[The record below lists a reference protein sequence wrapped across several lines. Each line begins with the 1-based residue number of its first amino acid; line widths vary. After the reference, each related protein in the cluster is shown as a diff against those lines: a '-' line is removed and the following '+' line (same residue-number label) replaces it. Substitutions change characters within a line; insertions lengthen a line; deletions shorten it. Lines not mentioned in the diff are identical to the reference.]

1 MMDAEGQSFLPSSP
15 QRAGRKS
22 SFSSHG
28 KFTTIF
34 KGIRGLSPSV
44 FIQHLENEERQ

>member
-1 MMDAEGQSFLPSSP
+1 MLEAKASCHHFLSALAEK
-15 QRAGRKS
+15 AG
-22 SFSSHG
+22 FSSHG